1 MEQIVDTKK
10 SFSLNNSVLHLPKV
24 SKNLAEKLERLGIIT
39 LQDLLL
45 HLPLRYQDK
54 TQIIAI
60 SQLSIDQE
68 TLVEG
73 VIEEVS
79 IRYAGRRFLS
89 CVIYDGSGWLTIRFF
104 HFSKAQASKLVKG
117 KILRCYGKIKR
128 GQGMLEILHP
138 EYDCFAPSQVP
149 DIEKRLTPIYP
160 LTSGL
165 RQSTLRRLCVF
176 VLDLLQE
183 NCTMLRELVP
193 DNILATVGLSSNM
206 LSALHYVHLPPASA
220 DVKLLQDMKHPAQ
233 QRLIFEELLSQHL
246 WLHYMR
252 KQVTTLTAPSLID
265 NKNLCAKF
273 VQQLDFTLTNDQVKV
288 LKEIA
293 HDLKGNTPM
302 LRLLQGDVGSG
313 KTVVAACAALHALVS
328 GYQVAL
334 MVPTELLAEQHFHLF
349 VQWFERLNDEDFSV
363 SVLLMTAKS
372 TKTER
377 DANLHILNNKKSVIV
392 IGTHALFQKD
402 IAFLKMGLVIIDE
415 QHRFGVHQRSSLLE
429 KGKVNDFM
437 PHQLIMTATPIPR
450 TLSMMA
456 HAYLDVSTIGT
467 MPKNRH
473 VINTVVM
480 ANDQRDAII
489 ARMEDVCRCGKQVY
503 WVCTLIEKSSVLQ
516 CKTAT
521 ETFNQLQAKLK
532 NINIGLV
539 HGRMKNVDREIMMT
553 AFKENKI
560 QLLVATTVIE
570 VGVDVPNASLMI
582 IENAERLGLSQLH
595 QLRGRVGRS
604 NIKSDCVLMYQKPL
618 SNLAR
623 ERLNILRNISDGFKI
638 ADHDLQLRG
647 GGDLVGVRQTGLP
660 KLSIADPFRDA
671 NLLNGVPEAAS
682 MLQKKY
688 PENINLLIDRWFGN
702 KLRYSNV

>member
-1 MEQIVDTKK
+1 MIKN
-10 SFSLNNSVLHLPKV
+10 SFSLNDSVLHLPRV
-24 SKNLAEKLERLGIIT
+24 SKKVAEKLERLGVLTI
-39 LQDLLL
+39 QDLLL

-54 TQIIAI
+54 TKIISI
-60 SQLSIDQE
+60 SQLSLE
-68 TLVEG
+68 EEALVEG
-73 VIEEVS
+73 VIEDVS

-89 CVIYDGSGWLTIRFF
+89 CVIYDGSGWLTVRFF
-104 HFSKAQASKLVKG
+104 HFSKAQAAKLIKG
-117 KILRCYGKIKR
+117 KVLRCYGKVKR
-128 GQGMLEILHP
+128 GHGMLGMLHP
-138 EYDCFAPSQVP
+138 EYNCFQPDGVP

-160 LTSGL
+160 LTAGL
-165 RQSTLRRLCVF
+165 QQKTLRRLCAF
-176 VLDLLQE
+176 VLDLLLIKD
-183 NCTMLRELVP
+183 CPMLLELVP
-193 DNILATVGLSSNM
+193 DNILATVGLSNNM
-206 LSALHYVHLPPASA
+206 ISALHYVHLPPIGA
-220 DVKLLQDMKHPAQ
+220 DLQLLQEMKHPAQ
-233 QRLIFEELLSQHL
+233 QRLIFEELLSQYL

-252 KQVTTLTAPSLID
+252 KKVIALNAPSLVD
-265 NKNLCAKF
+265 HKSLCARF
-273 VQQLDFTLTNDQVKV
+273 MQQLDFVLTNAQVKV

-293 HDLKGNTPM
+293 RDLKKNTPM

-313 KTVVAACAALHALVS
+313 KTVVAACVALHALAS
-328 GYQVAL
+328 ECQVAL
-334 MVPTELLAEQHFHLF
+334 MVPTELLAEQHFQVF
-349 VQWFERLNDEDFSV
+349 TQWFERLNDEDLSI
-363 SVLLMTAKS
+363 SILLMTAKS
-372 TKTER
+372 TKAER
-377 DANLHILNNKKSVIV
+377 DANLQILGNKKSVIA

-402 IAFLKMGLVIIDE
+402 IVFLNMGLVIIDE

-429 KGKVNDFM
+429 KGMADNCM

-456 HAYLDVSTIGT
+456 HAYLDVSTIDA

-489 ARMEDVCRCGKQVY
+489 SRMEDVCRCGKQVY
-503 WVCTLIEKSSVLQ
+503 WVCTLIEKSLVLQ
-516 CKTAT
+516 CQAAT
-521 ETFNQLQAKLK
+521 ETFNQLQERLK

-539 HGRMKNVDREIMMT
+539 HGRMKNADREIVMT

-595 QLRGRVGRS
+595 QLRGRIGRG
-604 NIKSDCVLMYQKPL
+604 NIQSDCIVMYRKPL
-618 SNLAR
+618 SDLAR
-623 ERLNILRNISDGFKI
+623 DRLNILRNISDGFKI

-647 GGDLVGVRQTGLP
+647 CGDLIGTRQTGLP
-660 KLSIADPFRDA
+660 ELSIADFFRDA
-671 NLLNGVPEAAS
+671 DLLNGVQKAAS

-688 PENINLLIDRWFGN
+688 PENINLLIDRWFGS